1 MSNEK
6 KTIQI
11 NPDLFKVSK
20 KRSNPNKNTSKISNI
35 VPKEKKSRDK
45 TIRKNVLKMIR
56 EKQQEEY
63 DR

>member
-35 VPKEKKSRDK
+35 VPK
-45 TIRKNVLKMIR
+45 
-56 EKQQEEY
+56 
-63 DR
+63 